1 MNTNSRSL
9 VSAVKQMHAH
19 TQIQPRGQMQ
29 SFQFDEIKTLAHNLH
44 QNHDECQYVIALQ
57 YSPLKRFVHSF
68 KEQFSKYL
76 KKPNLSRP
84 LEDILHSQSELVQTY
99 SNLIEQ
105 SIFDIERDQNHLQ
118 FQIQQYV
125 QEAKLSD
132 KQIQKLQG
140 ETEKKI
146 AKTKTTKPLTW
157 DDIHVQFQEKKSLTQ
172 KTYAFGI
179 QQIRSQRHK
188 NHIIHLM
195 QMDELYEN
203 VHFSLQKMYE
213 DSQEYATH
221 LQNITQMYLKIG
233 NHCFGINEIQQRL
246 SLLKESSITIEK
258 GITEFTQSIKAQHEQ
273 AQNTHTY
280 PQIPQMTQ
288 SQLDYIKHQ

>member
-19 TQIQPRGQMQ
+19 TQIQPRRQMQ

-44 QNHDECQYVIALQ
+44 QNHAECQYVIALQ

-68 KEQFSKYL
+68 KEKFSKYL
-76 KKPNLSRP
+76 KKPSLPRP

-132 KQIQKLQG
+132 KKIQKLQG

-157 DDIHVQFQEKKSLTQ
+157 DDIHVQFQEKK
-172 KTYAFGI
+172 
-179 QQIRSQRHK
+179 
-188 NHIIHLM
+188 
-195 QMDELYEN
+195 
-203 VHFSLQKMYE
+203 
-213 DSQEYATH
+213 
-221 LQNITQMYLKIG
+221 
-233 NHCFGINEIQQRL
+233 
-246 SLLKESSITIEK
+246 
-258 GITEFTQSIKAQHEQ
+258 
-273 AQNTHTY
+273 
-280 PQIPQMTQ
+280 
-288 SQLDYIKHQ
+288 